1 MTNPAYALHPSL
13 LAEDGPRGWDPLR
26 WLREQVSY
34 WRSMRELNRLDD
46 RTLDDIGIA
55 RDQFAMLARRHAR
68 GLPPIER
75 GAAG

>member
-13 LAEDGPRGWDPLR
+13 LADDGPRGWGVLR

-34 WRSMRELNRLDD
+34 MRSMRELSRLDD
-46 RTLDDIGIA
+46 RTLDDIGIS
-55 RDQFAMLARRHAR
+55 RDQFPMLARRHAR

-75 GAAG
+75 RAAA